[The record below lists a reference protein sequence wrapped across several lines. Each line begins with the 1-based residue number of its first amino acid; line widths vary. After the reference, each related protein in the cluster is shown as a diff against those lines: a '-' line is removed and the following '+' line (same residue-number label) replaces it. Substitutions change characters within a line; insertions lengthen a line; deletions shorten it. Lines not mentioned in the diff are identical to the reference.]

1 MPGWFSF
8 GGGAKDDE
16 GHFIPFE
23 EKTIDEQ
30 AYDITMSLASGE
42 ENPLFTFDRQDHE
55 VKREF
60 HKSIMSCG
68 ITVGLVTMVDLRV
81 LNTTKYGR
89 ALGPLRKFIAL
100 NALNIPIY
108 YYFNHEINSKYMDMK
123 KHLVKRYLIQGDELL
138 YKRRPS

>member
-1 MPGWFSF
+1 MPGWFTF
-8 GGGAKDDE
+8 GGGAKDE
-16 GHFIPFE
+16 EEQFVPFE

-42 ENPLFTFDRQDHE
+42 ENPLFTFDQRDHD

-60 HKSIMSCG
+60 HKQIVACG
-68 ITVGLVTMVDLRV
+68 ITVGLVTAIDLRV
-81 LNTTKYGR
+81 LNATKYGR
-89 ALGPLRKFIAL
+89 ALGPLRKFMAL
-100 NALNIPIY
+100 NVLNIPMY

-123 KHLVKRYLIQGDELL
+123 KHLVKRYLIEGDELL